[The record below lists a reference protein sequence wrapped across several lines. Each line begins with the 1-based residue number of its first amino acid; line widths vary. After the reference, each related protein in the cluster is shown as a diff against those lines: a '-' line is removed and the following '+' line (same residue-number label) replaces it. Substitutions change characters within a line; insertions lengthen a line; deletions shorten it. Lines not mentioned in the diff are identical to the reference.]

1 MVGRSEREVVAFFVG
16 EKVNSL
22 RISSVAQACRRGT
35 GDYKDCV
42 ECAINIS
49 ELRQAGDAF
58 VRSYRDLKN
67 LDLML
72 LLYLKGE
79 AIMGIRIFKYKTIFY
94 PEGKTSGYETTPD
107 QEDIDQT
114 TKVLRFV
121 VHGEKEISN
130 RNIRA

>member
-1 MVGRSEREVVAFFVG
+1 MVAFFVG

-22 RISSVAQACRRGT
+22 QISSVAHARRRGT
-35 GDYKDCV
+35 GDYKGCV

-58 VRSYRDLKN
+58 VRSYRELKN

-79 AIMGIRIFKYKTIFY
+79 TIVGIRVFKYKTIIY
-94 PEGKTSGYETTPD
+94 SEGKTSGYEMTPS

>member
-1 MVGRSEREVVAFFVG
+1 MRRSEREVVAFFVG

-22 RISSVAQACRRGT
+22 RISSVAHICCEAT

-49 ELRQAGDAF
+49 ELRQAGDEF
-58 VRSYRDLKN
+58 VRSYRELKN

-79 AIMGIRIFKYKTIFY
+79 TIVGIRVFKYKTIFY
-94 PEGKTSGYETTPD
+94 PEGKTSGYETTPN
-107 QEDIDQT
+107 QEDIDQIT
-114 TKVLRFV
+114 QVLRFV
-121 VHGEKEISN
+121 VHRGKERS
-130 RNIRA
+130 IRT